1 MRKWTIALSLS
12 FLVAALAVAAL
23 PATQGEPPTQN
34 RSAYDAEE
42 TARMLDADHEMLDRM
57 RSAVSPVMDTMI
69 HHDPM
74 WIDPD
79 MIRLQE
85 EYEAQIDR
93 MLGRRPGQP

>member
-1 MRKWTIALSLS
+1 MRNWPGALSLS
-12 FLVAALAVAAL
+12 FLAAILAIAAL
-23 PATQGEPPTQN
+23 PATQGQAPTGH
-34 RSAYDAEE
+34 RSDYSAEE
-42 TARMLDADHEMLDRM
+42 TARMLDSDHQMLDQM